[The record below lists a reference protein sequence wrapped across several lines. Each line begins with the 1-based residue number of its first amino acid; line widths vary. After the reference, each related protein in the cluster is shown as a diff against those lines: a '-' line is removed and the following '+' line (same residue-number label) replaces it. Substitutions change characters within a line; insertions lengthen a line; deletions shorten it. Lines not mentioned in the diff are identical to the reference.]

1 MSDEEQIA
9 SKFRRLVE
17 LRTNRDER
25 KTAAEVSENE
35 YRDYE
40 SDLFEEIQS
49 GPMHGTRRIDLGE
62 PFGLV
67 AFTPRETTFG
77 RIIDAEAAVEY
88 FEEHGQTDEMTKPQI
103 GKGKLNER
111 VRELLEQGKP
121 LPDGVDFYVNRGI
134 TISRKG

>member
-25 KTAAEVSENE
+25 KTAAEVSEKE

-49 GPMHGTRRIDLGE
+49 GPMQGTRRIDLGE

-77 RIIDAEAAVEY
+77 RIIDSEAAVEY
-88 FEEHGQTDEMTKPQI
+88 FEEHGQTEEMTKPQI